1 MTGRGREPES
11 SAPGGHAAERLKDF
25 LQQRFED
32 DVDVQSEVGPDNDD
46 SGDQPES
53 LDQPKSDDS

>member
-1 MTGRGREPES
+1 MTGRENGPES
-11 SAPGGHAAERLKDF
+11 STAGGHAAERLKEF

-32 DVDVQSEVGPDNDD
+32 DADVQSEVDPDSDD

-53 LDQPKSDDS
+53 LDQPRDDDT